1 MDRLLFELRLAIRR
15 LVARPGFSV
24 TAILSLAFGIG
35 ATTVF
40 FSLLNS
46 TLLKPLP
53 VEKPE
58 QLFSLVDPRFGAP
71 VVANPNIRDIR
82 ARSGEFFS
90 DVIAYRIVPIAASAG
105 EGRNSRMWGYQISG
119 NYFDALGVK
128 PAAGRLFTMKDDRKK
143 GAHPV
148 AVLSYAAWQK
158 RFGSDRDIVG
168 RKVKLNGFPF
178 TIVGVAQQG
187 FYGTERFYAPEI
199 FTPMAMIK
207 EIEGSSNYDDDRD
220 SQNTFTLGRVRAG
233 LTPSQAQAGL
243 DGVTAQLAR
252 EFPKENEGFKLK
264 LVEPGWGGDFLRGA
278 VVGFN
283 VILMAVAGAL
293 LLVVCV
299 NLASLLLAQASERR
313 KETAVRLAI
322 GAGRGQLIRQLLLES
337 IALAVVGGGLG
348 LLIAVWSVDVITH
361 FKPPVDFS
369 IQTEVTIDGRV
380 ALFSALLTMA
390 ASLLFGLVPALQATN
405 TDLAAAIKDDVSES
419 RRRRWPLRDLLVGAQ
434 IALSVVLLVCSS
446 LMLKS
451 LGNAMTV
458 KLGFDPAN
466 AACLGFDLGTQG
478 YTKERGEQF
487 RKELLRRVREIPS
500 LQAVATASS
509 LPLDLNFSNTSVW
522 ETGQPEPPASRM
534 QTAQVFWVSPDYMKA
549 MATRFVSGREF
560 NDFETRERP
569 RVVVVNE
576 EFTRKILKLKS
587 PASAVGKRVETQG
600 KTHEVI
606 GVVED
611 GKYFGLSEAPRPVM
625 FFSSLQGYQ
634 PYTRLVWRTAQG
646 VNPGETIN
654 QVRQVVSA
662 MDAELAIFDA
672 ETMEGHMNLPTLP
685 ARFAAGAMSAFGL
698 VTMVLAAIG
707 IYGVTAFAVARRTR
721 EIGIRMA
728 IGAAPSQI
736 AQLILHR
743 ATLLIGV
750 AAAAGGVLALL
761 ASGLLTPILIGV
773 DPRDWMSL
781 AIGVT
786 IMAAIAFVACLIP
799 AKRAA
804 GLDPSRSLRHD

>member
-15 LVARPGFSV
+15 LLARPGFSV

-58 QLFSLVDPRFGAP
+58 ELFSLVDPRFGAP

-82 ARSGEFFS
+82 ARSGDFFS
-90 DVIAYRIVPIAASAG
+90 YLIAYRIVPIAVAAG

-119 NYFDALGVK
+119 DYFDALGVK
-128 PAAGRLFTMKDDRKK
+128 PAAGRLFTMDDDRKK

-419 RRRRWPLRDLLVGAQ
+419 RKRRWPLRDLLVGAQ

-458 KLGFDPAN
+458 KLGFDPSN
-466 AACLGFDLGTQG
+466 AAGLGFDLGTQG

-487 RKELLRRVREIPS
+487 RTEVLRRVREIPS
-500 LQAVATASS
+500 IQAAAVASS
-509 LPLDLNFSNTSVW
+509 LPLDLNFSNSSVW
-522 ETGQPEPPASRM
+522 ETGQPEPPASKIT
-534 QTAQVFWVSPDYMKA
+534 TAQVFWVSADYMKV
-549 MATRFVSGREF
+549 MRTRFIAGREF
-560 NDFETRERP
+560 NDFDTRERP
-569 RVVVVNE
+569 RVLVVNE

-587 PASAVGKRVETQG
+587 PELGVGKRVETQG
-600 KTHEVI
+600 KTHEIV

-625 FFSSLQGYQ
+625 FYSALQGYQ
-634 PYTRLVWRTAQG
+634 AYTRLVWRTSGA
-646 VNPGETIN
+646 NPQESIN
-654 QVRQVVSA
+654 QVRRVVGE
-662 MDAELAIFDA
+662 MDPELALFDA
-672 ETMEGHMNLPTLP
+672 ETMEDHMNLPTLP
-685 ARFAAGAMSAFGL
+685 ARFAASAMSAFGL
-698 VTMVLAAIG
+698 VTMLLAAIG

-736 AQLILHR
+736 AGLILNR

-750 AAAAGGVLALL
+750 AAVVGAGLALL
-761 ASGLLTPILIGV
+761 AAGLLTPILIGV
-773 DPRDWMSL
+773 DPRDWASHCL
-781 AIGVT
+781 GVA
-786 IMAAIAFVACLIP
+786 IMAVIAFVACLIP
-799 AKRAA
+799 ARRAA
-804 GLDPSRSLRHD
+804 ALDPSRSLRHD